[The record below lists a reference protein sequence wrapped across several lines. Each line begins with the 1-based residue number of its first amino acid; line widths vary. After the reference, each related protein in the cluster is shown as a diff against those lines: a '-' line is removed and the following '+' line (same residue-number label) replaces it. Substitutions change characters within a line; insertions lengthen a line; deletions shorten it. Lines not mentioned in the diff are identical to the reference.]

1 MLALVLHGPDDLRL
15 EEVPDP
21 RPGPGE
27 VVIAVEAA
35 LTCATD
41 AKMMRAGAHPALPA
55 LPAPFGHEAAG
66 RVAAIGPGADV
77 AIGQRVVPANSAP
90 CGRCDD
96 CRRGHPALCPGLVH
110 LSGAFAPRLRVPAAI
125 VAVNLVPIPDGL
137 PSAVAAMAEPLACAV
152 RAVSTSAARDGD
164 HALVIGAG
172 VQGLFL
178 TMLLAL
184 RGCRVVVADP
194 NPDRRA
200 RALAW
205 GAEEVVAAD
214 RSRADAERLRSRTP
228 GGRGGEIVFEAVGR
242 PEAWATAIAAAR
254 PGGEVTLYGGCP
266 PGSEVALPAGAV
278 HYSEL
283 TIRGSYHH
291 SPDAFRDAVGLLA
304 ASPARFGGLLE
315 GPIALREVSAAL
327 RGGGG
332 VKQIVDVSAS

>member
-1 MLALVLHGPDDLRL
+1 VDALILHGPDDLRL
-15 EEVPDP
+15 EGVPDP

-27 VVIAVEAA
+27 VVIGVEAA

-41 AKMMRAGAHPALPA
+41 AKMLRAGAHPALPP

-66 RVAAIGPGADV
+66 VVVEAGAG
-77 AIGQRVVPANSAP
+77 AEPLLGRRVVPANSAP

-110 LSGAFAPRLRVPAAI
+110 LSGAFAPRLLVPAPI
-125 VAVNLVPIPDGL
+125 VAANLVPIPRGL
-137 PSAVAAMAEPLACAV
+137 PAAVAAMAEPLACAV
-152 RAVSTSAARDGD
+152 RAVDTSAARAGD

-178 TMLLAL
+178 TLLL
-184 RGCRVVVADP
+184 SRRGCAVVVADP
-194 NPDRRA
+194 HPERRA
-200 RALAW
+200 RAAAW
-205 GAEEVVAAD
+205 GAAEVVDAE
-214 RSRADAERLRSRTP
+214 RSRVDAARLRSRTP
-228 GGRGGEIVFEAVGR
+228 GGRGGEVVFEAVGS
-242 PEAWATAIAAAR
+242 PQAWATAIAAAR

-291 SPDAFRDAVGLLA
+291 SPEAFRGAVDLLA
-304 ASPARFGGLLE
+304 ADPARFAELLE
-315 GPIALREVSAAL
+315 GPIGLREVPAAL

-332 VKQIVDVSAS
+332 AKRIVDVSRA